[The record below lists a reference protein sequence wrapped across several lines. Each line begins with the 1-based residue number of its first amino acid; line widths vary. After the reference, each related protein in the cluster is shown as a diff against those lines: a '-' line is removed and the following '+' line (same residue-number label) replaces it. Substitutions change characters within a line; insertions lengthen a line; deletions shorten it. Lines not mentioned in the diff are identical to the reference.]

1 MALRLAGDRPLPSEE
16 IEDLAARIDAQ
27 REGREL
33 LERCARLPVGE
44 RSAIELVDLAGL
56 TPKEAAN
63 AVGVSAVVLR
73 KRLSRARYRLRKE
86 GRNDDSI
93 R

>member
-1 MALRLAGDRPLPSEE
+1 MALRLAGDRPLPYEE

-27 REGREL
+27 REGRAL
-33 LERCARLPVGE
+33 LERCARLSIGE

-56 TPKEAAN
+56 SPKEAAD
-63 AVGVSAVVLR
+63 AVGVSAVVMR

-86 GRNDDSI
+86 RRNDDSI

>member
-1 MALRLAGDRPLPSEE
+1 MAVRLAAHRPLPSDE
-16 IEDLAARIDAQ
+16 IDDLAGRIDAQ

-33 LERCARLPVGE
+33 LERCARLSEVE
-44 RSAIELVDLAGL
+44 RAAIELVDVAGL

-63 AVGVSAVVLR
+63 ALGVSAVVLR

-86 GRNDDSI
+86 LDSDD
-93 R
+93 